1 VVSLEP
7 PLSPRGDSQ
16 CAKLLRTGEL
26 KGKIADTFQER
37 FGLENAREWI
47 EEGFEEDRSKSWRDV
62 LEETVEELYKGTHE
76 NDLRDVVGKYV
87 WESPAGDEEV
97 L

>member
-1 VVSLEP
+1 
-7 PLSPRGDSQ
+7 
-16 CAKLLRTGEL
+16 
-26 KGKIADTFQER
+26 
-37 FGLENAREWI
+37 
-47 EEGFEEDRSKSWRDV
+47 
-62 LEETVEELYKGTHE
+62 VEELYKGTHE